1 MNTRSERKTT
11 TEVEKTADELKNEAL
26 RSTDAENGLSFTL
39 RVLLGVASV
48 GLALFFLREAAEL
61 VNHLL
66 LAWIIVVSA
75 SPLLFWLQRKRV
87 PNWLAFLIT
96 LAVIIGVFGVAVLL
110 LVVGVRQL
118 AETVPTYASSAEN
131 LKAPLRD
138 LVTRLGIDSPD
149 ASAVIEG
156 IGVGQLLDVILTLLK
171 VILTL
176 LMAVAEGLSNVLLIG
191 LMVIYLLVE
200 AFSMPAKIAKEIQLG
215 NAYVGRLASFSGRL
229 REYLVIST
237 AVGLVTG
244 ILDTI
249 LFLILGVDFALLW
262 GTLAFSLSYVPVVG
276 FWIAAIP
283 PTILA
288 LLEMGPAVALVV
300 FMGIVVMNGIAENFV
315 KPKFM
320 SRGLN
325 LSPFVVFVSV
335 VFWSAV
341 LGPLGAIFSIPMT
354 LIVRDLILEADDR
367 NRWLAR
373 LISAGKDSQGAASPE
388 PGDAAPATG
397 AS

>member
-66 LAWIIVVSA
+66 LAWIVVVSA

-149 ASAVIEG
+149 VSAVIEG

-388 PGDAAPATG
+388 PDDAAPATG

>member
-1 MNTRSERKTT
+1 MM
-11 TEVEKTADELKNEAL
+11 DELETEAL
-26 RSTDAENGLSFTL
+26 PNMDTEKGLSLTL
-39 RVLLGVASV
+39 RVLVGVASA
-48 GLALFFLREAAEL
+48 GLALFFLREAAYL
-61 VNHLL
+61 INSLL
-66 LAWIIVVSA
+66 LAWVIVVCA
-75 SPLLFWLQRKRV
+75 SPLLRQLQRRRV
-87 PNWLAFLIT
+87 PNLLAFLIT
-96 LAVIIGVFGVAVLL
+96 LAVIMAVFGVAVLL
-110 LVVGVRQL
+110 VVVGVRQL
-118 AETVPTYASSAEN
+118 AETIPTYASSAED
-131 LKAPLRD
+131 LKAAAQN
-138 LVTRLGIDSPD
+138 LVTRLGVVSSDVSE
-149 ASAVIEG
+149 VIEG
-156 IGVGQLLDVILTLLK
+156 VDPRQLLDIILS
-171 VILTL
+171 L
-176 LMAVAEGLSNVLLIG
+176 LMVVAEGLSNVLVIG

-200 AFSMPAKIAKEIQLG
+200 AFSMPAKISKEMQLG
-215 NAYVGRLASFSGRL
+215 NAYVGRLAGFSGRV
-229 REYLVIST
+229 REYLVITT

-244 ILDTI
+244 TLDTI
-249 LFLILGVDFALLW
+249 LFLILGVDFAVLW
-262 GTLAFSLSYVPVVG
+262 GILAFVLSYVPILG
-276 FWIAAIP
+276 FWMAAIP

-320 SRGLN
+320 SEGLN

-373 LISAGKDSQGAASPE
+373 LISAGQDRHGAASPE
-388 PGDAAPATG
+388 PEDAAPTTG

>member
-1 MNTRSERKTT
+1 ME
-11 TEVEKTADELKNEAL
+11 EMADGLKNEAL
-26 RSTDAENGLSFTL
+26 RSTDTENGLSFTL

-66 LAWIIVVSA
+66 LAWIVVVSA

-149 ASAVIEG
+149 VSAVIEG
-156 IGVGQLLDVILTLLK
+156 IGVGQLLDVILTLLM

>member
-1 MNTRSERKTT
+1 MNTRSECKTT
-11 TEVEKTADELKNEAL
+11 TKMEEMADGLKNEAL
-26 RSTDAENGLSFTL
+26 RSTDTENGLSFTL

-66 LAWIIVVSA
+66 LAWIVVVSA